1 MLTETEAEKD
11 KAGAWLEHPVPS
23 PKVALLLTSPHSR
36 SPDPKCDARG
46 NGARGDFRINE
57 FKIKTPE
64 KKKKRSDRVSAEID
78 WIVFSDFRRYIG
90 T

>member
-64 KKKKRSDRVSAEID
+64 KKKKEVTGFQQKLTGSYFLISGGI
-78 WIVFSDFRRYIG
+78 
-90 T
+90 

>member
-23 PKVALLLTSPHSR
+23 LKVALLLTSPNSR

-64 KKKKRSDRVSAEID
+64 KKKKEEVTGFQQKLTGSYFPISGGI
-78 WIVFSDFRRYIG
+78 
-90 T
+90 